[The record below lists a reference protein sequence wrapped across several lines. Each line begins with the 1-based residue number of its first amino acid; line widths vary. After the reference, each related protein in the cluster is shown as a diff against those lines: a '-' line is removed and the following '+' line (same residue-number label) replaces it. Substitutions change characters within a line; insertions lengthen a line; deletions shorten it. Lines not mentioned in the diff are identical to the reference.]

1 MNKTLLP
8 VLLLSALCLTGC
20 KSVMLSPTSMA
31 SANFSYGADL
41 QADKVTKTRES
52 TIVQFTMTRNPG
64 EKYRYRSDS
73 YLLDESGRRY
83 RLHSAEGLD
92 LDTWSEVPEGGK
104 VQFTM
109 TFDPLPKEV
118 KVFDFI
124 EGEAQHP
131 FMLLGIRD
139 KKADLTYPTL
149 QEISSA
155 YPYRAPGDWFCPD
168 GTATVTLRGRIEGY
182 DAQTFGFKQMDCT
195 LGDVFDSKSDVVTF
209 DIAPDGT
216 FERSFKASYPK
227 HYTFSVPR
235 FHKSKVGFKSI
246 PFYARPGETIDVTV
260 RKNEEG
266 RYECYYNNGSSQ
278 QVARW
283 LKSSLLLHEIAQ
295 PLDKYQGRFADIG
308 PVADQVWNN
317 LMWRVQTVAQRDH
330 FTAQEV
336 HLALADAQVNYAYA
350 VLDNAMM
357 HHHRGIVNTAG
368 RRDGL
373 YYDGVV
379 DSTIYDIEGYKT
391 LHRVNWNNPMLFA
404 SPQFRMLENR
414 MEYAE
419 LVERHLGDSVQNGIN
434 SFGKPYKRSPLGQ
447 EMQKYRNRYT
457 QLREMMGTHLDNLM
471 AQICVYNS
479 AISYATLFWSRE
491 EDKRNLFL
499 ADTTLSVKEREDK
512 AADMV
517 SITTMMPHLL
527 PTFANHYIHDRA
539 EAYMNQVL
547 DKTSLTIPLPDNDDT
562 AYKIFE
568 YCMKYPDKYL
578 FIDFWGMGCG
588 PCRASIE
595 QDMGQRASIASRDD
609 VKVIYIAA
617 EREPGGSQAYRDY
630 VEKWMFDGE
639 EVVCVTDEEF
649 ARFQELFQFSGIPH
663 YELITPKCRR
673 VRDDMK
679 IRGFTSFELQFEEL
693 KEKLK

>member
-1 MNKTLLP
+1 
-8 VLLLSALCLTGC
+8 
-20 KSVMLSPTSMA
+20 
-31 SANFSYGADL
+31 
-41 QADKVTKTRES
+41 
-52 TIVQFTMTRNPG
+52 
-64 EKYRYRSDS
+64 
-73 YLLDESGRRY
+73 
-83 RLHSAEGLD
+83 
-92 LDTWSEVPEGGK
+92 
-104 VQFTM
+104 
-109 TFDPLPKEV
+109 
-118 KVFDFI
+118 
-124 EGEAQHP
+124 
-131 FMLLGIRD
+131 
-139 KKADLTYPTL
+139 
-149 QEISSA
+149 
-155 YPYRAPGDWFCPD
+155 
-168 GTATVTLRGRIEGY
+168 
-182 DAQTFGFKQMDCT
+182 
-195 LGDVFDSKSDVVTF
+195 
-209 DIAPDGT
+209 
-216 FERSFKASYPK
+216 
-227 HYTFSVPR
+227 
-235 FHKSKVGFKSI
+235 
-246 PFYARPGETIDVTV
+246 
-260 RKNEEG
+260 
-266 RYECYYNNGSSQ
+266 
-278 QVARW
+278 
-283 LKSSLLLHEIAQ
+283 
-295 PLDKYQGRFADIG
+295 
-308 PVADQVWNN
+308 
-317 LMWRVQTVAQRDH
+317 
-330 FTAQEV
+330 
-336 HLALADAQVNYAYA
+336 
-350 VLDNAMM
+350 
-357 HHHRGIVNTAG
+357 
-368 RRDGL
+368 
-373 YYDGVV
+373 
-379 DSTIYDIEGYKT
+379 
-391 LHRVNWNNPMLFA
+391 
-404 SPQFRMLENR
+404 

-527 PTFANHYIHDRA
+527 PTFAHPYIHDRA
-539 EAYMNQVL
+539 EAYMNEVL
-547 DKTSLTIPLPDNDDT
+547 DKTSLTIPLPENDDT

-617 EREPGGSQAYRDY
+617 EREPGGSQTYRDY

-673 VRDDMK
+673 VRDDLQ